1 MIGRDRTLT
10 IEQPLTLE
18 SGEQLERVTIGF
30 RTWGQLNSDASN
42 AVLVC
47 PALTGDRHVD
57 TWWSGLFGPGRSL
70 DPHTDFI
77 VAADVFG
84 GSGATTGPDEA
95 PSSASR
101 FPDVSVRDMVRVQAL
116 LIDALRIDRLKLV
129 IGGSL
134 GGMQALEWAVGSAD
148 RVESAAIIAAPAR
161 QSAWASALNHAQR
174 RALDLHGDLD
184 LARIIAM
191 LSYRH
196 WDNLENR
203 FGADSKS
210 SQSAAQWLDFHGR
223 RLTKRFNPVSYRR
236 LMGAMDSHDVGRNRN
251 GWRTALAA
259 TRVDTLVVGIKS
271 DLLYPP
277 RDQIE
282 LAEALPLSRLA
293 WLDASHG
300 HDAFLIEQRRL
311 DEIVSAFRRSTA
323 FLQPAL
329 EA

>member
-18 SGEQLERVTIGF
+18 SGEQLECVTIGF
-30 RTWGQLNSDASN
+30 RTWVQLNSDASN

-57 TWWSGLFGPGRSL
+57 SWWSDLFGTGRSL

-84 GSGATTGPDEA
+84 GSGATTGPDEV

-148 RVESAAIIAAPAR
+148 RVESAAILCVTAR
-161 QSAWASALNHAQR
+161 QSAW
-174 RALDLHGDLD
+174 
-184 LARIIAM
+184 
-191 LSYRH
+191 
-196 WDNLENR
+196 E
-203 FGADSKS
+203 
-210 SQSAAQWLDFHGR
+210 
-223 RLTKRFNPVSYRR
+223 
-236 LMGAMDSHDVGRNRN
+236 VGR
-251 GWRTALAA
+251 AH
-259 TRVDTLVVGIKS
+259 V
-271 DLLYPP
+271 
-277 RDQIE
+277 
-282 LAEALPLSRLA
+282 
-293 WLDASHG
+293 
-300 HDAFLIEQRRL
+300 
-311 DEIVSAFRRSTA
+311 
-323 FLQPAL
+323 
-329 EA
+329 